1 MITEQTHFTERSS
14 SLIDII
20 LVSYPSSCILSA
32 VVDPFLNQEIR
43 FHCPVFI
50 VFKFLKPHKK
60 SIKRHV
66 WKYKDG
72 DYENLK
78 EKFRNSDWESLVN
91 EDIDVYATNVTDHI
105 LQMSSECIPNKYANI
120 HPSKTPW
127 MHNELRKLMRKR
139 KRAYDKAKQTKLAHH
154 WDKYKKLRNDT
165 TTLLRS
171 SKKSYFD
178 KLANKLKSNHNISSK
193 DWWKTLKTS

>member
-1 MITEQTHFTERSS
+1 MITEQTRFTERSS

-20 LVSYPSSCILSA
+20 LVSNPSSCILSG
-32 VVDPFLNQEIR
+32 VGDPFLNQEIR
-43 FHCPVFI
+43 FHCPFFI
-50 VFKFLKPHKK
+50 IFEFFKPHKK

-72 DYENLK
+72 DYEILK
-78 EKFRNSDWESLVN
+78 ETFRNSDWESLVN

-105 LQMSSECIPNKYANI
+105 LQMSSECIPNKYANTR
-120 HPSKTPW
+120 PSETPW

-139 KRAYDKAKQTKLAHH
+139 KRAYDKAKLTNLPHH

-171 SKKSYFD
+171 SK
-178 KLANKLKSNHNISSK
+178 NR
-193 DWWKTLKTS
+193 